1 LPSDQPVEVG
11 KTDTHVVFRIG
22 DWTIWCEIQT
32 EARFPDVQRAIPGD
46 AEITARLRLD
56 PQDARFL
63 DLALGRL
70 PEAEDDNSPVTIDL
84 NGRVAIRAVPSDQPQ
99 QVTELVLSRSNCT
112 GPPLSV
118 AINRTFLDRALRLG
132 FIEIGFTGAESPYV
146 CRDQRMTYAVQSLTG
161 SSPLKPED
169 TVTRIESS
177 PAAGRAD
184 RAQTHSETPRRS
196 TNESVRRNGREPARS
211 VEANGRH
218 SAKSVETNGQVPTRS
233 AEVNA
238 VPVSES
244 PGTSLAAL
252 IQEAESLHAA
262 LADAKSRSARL
273 ISGLGRQRKQSRL
286 LAETLKSLRQL
297 RLVEAAE

>member
-1 LPSDQPVEVG
+1 LPRAQPVEVG
-11 KTDTHVVFRIG
+11 KTNTHVVFRIG

-32 EARFPDVQRAIPGD
+32 EARFPAVERAIPAD
-46 AEITARLRLD
+46 AEINARPRLD
-56 PQDARFL
+56 LQDARFL
-63 DLALGRL
+63 DSALDRL
-70 PEAEDDNSPVTIDL
+70 PGSDDDNRPVTVDL
-84 NGRVAIRAVPSDQPQ
+84 NGRVAIRAAASDQPQ
-99 QVTELVLSRSNCT
+99 QVTELVLSRSHCT

-132 FIEIGFTGAESPYV
+132 FTEIGFSGIETQFV

-161 SSPLKPED
+161 GSPLKPED

-177 PAAGRAD
+177 PAAGRDD
-184 RAQTHSETPRRS
+184 RVQTRSETPRRS
-196 TNESVRRNGREPARS
+196 MNESVRRNGREPARP

-218 SAKSVETNGQVPTRS
+218 SARPVETNGQVPVRS
-233 AEVNA
+233 AEVNG

-252 IQEAESLHAA
+252 IQDAEALHAS
-262 LADAKSRSARL
+262 LADARSRTARL
-273 ISGLGRQRKQSRL
+273 ITGLRRQRKQSRL